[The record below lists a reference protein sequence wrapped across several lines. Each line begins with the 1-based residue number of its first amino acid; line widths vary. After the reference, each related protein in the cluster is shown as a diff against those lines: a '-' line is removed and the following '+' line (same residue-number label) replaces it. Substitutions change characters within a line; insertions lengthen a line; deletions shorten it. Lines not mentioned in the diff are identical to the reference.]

1 MRQHLSQIQD
11 QFMKPDNL
19 LSFVLNSATQKHTDG
34 AYRRLKNVDHAELAR
49 RESRRVSE
57 AIKIRD
63 DYDMLNQSA
72 AKSGALRNTT
82 TDNLANTT
90 MLMTQT
96 LSRNTSYA

>member
-1 MRQHLSQIQD
+1 
-11 QFMKPDNL
+11 MKPDNL
-19 LSFVLNSATQKHTDG
+19 LNFALNSATQKHTDG

-72 AKSGALRNTT
+72 AKSGVLRNTT

-90 MLMTQT
+90 MLVT
-96 LSRNTSYA
+96 